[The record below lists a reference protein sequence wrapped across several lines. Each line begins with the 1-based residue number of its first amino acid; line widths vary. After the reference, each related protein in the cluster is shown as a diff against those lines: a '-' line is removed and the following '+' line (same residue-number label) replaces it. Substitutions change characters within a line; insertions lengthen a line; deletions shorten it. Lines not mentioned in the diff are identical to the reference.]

1 MTRDIGKKVS
11 TDDSIE
17 AREKSSNK
25 EDKVIT
31 DHFWEDD
38 MI

>member
-1 MTRDIGKKVS
+1 MARDIGKKVS
-11 TDDSIE
+11 KDDSIE

-25 EDKVIT
+25 EGKVIT
-31 DHFWEDD
+31 DHFWGDD